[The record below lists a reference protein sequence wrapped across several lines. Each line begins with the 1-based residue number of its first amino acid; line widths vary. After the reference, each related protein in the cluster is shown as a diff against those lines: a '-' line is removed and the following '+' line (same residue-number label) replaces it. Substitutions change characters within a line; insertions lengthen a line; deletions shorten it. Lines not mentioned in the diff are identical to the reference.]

1 MKRKLIIS
9 FCMGAALL
17 LLPLETLAQGQTVK
31 GTVLDENGEPIIGA
45 TILVAG
51 EKGGGTITD
60 LDGNYEIQVPADSKI
75 TVSYLGYIT
84 QTVKPG
90 GVIHMAEDNQNLEEV
105 VVVGYGTQKMKN
117 VTGAVETISPKDIQ
131 DLSVGSL
138 GDALVGMFN
147 GVSVNAGGYR
157 PGQSPSLNIRQS
169 NVLASSTTPGST
181 RGGDPNPSPLYV
193 IDGFISTEEAFNNLD
208 VSEVESIT
216 VLKDA
221 SAAVYGARAAYG
233 VVLVKTKQGENSA
246 PKISYSGQLGW
257 TDALYTP
264 KMLNSYEYMKVFNTI
279 RAANTS
285 TQENI
290 EMRTQLFQADEMEAA
305 RNLNYDLL
313 DKEWKAALT
322 QRHNVNINGG
332 NDKATYFAGVSYYTQ
347 DGNIG
352 RLDYDRWNF
361 RAGINANIGKYVKTA
376 LQVSGDWGERNNST
390 TPQGGGTD
398 YDYRWLMTHLR
409 FVPDYVGGY
418 PLVYSGMENGIPT
431 SATQLYNFAAVQ
443 NHSDNLQDQ
452 SNNLNINGSIQFD
465 FDWIKPLKGLSA
477 RVSYS
482 KSISNSK
489 TNTVQTIQDVY
500 RMTSRTG
507 SGNHLYTGEGA
518 VYDDNTMGVL
528 RLVSNGGLLSRS
540 MGRGDSYQFNFV
552 LQYARQFGLHDVSG
566 LVTLEKTEA
575 WNENLYGSITDLI
588 AYQDGQ
594 SSSGTGDKDV
604 SFNRA
609 ESGMLSYVGRFNYA
623 YASKY
628 LFEFLFRADA
638 STKFAPKNYWG
649 KFPSIS
655 AGWVI
660 SEESWFQNNVK
671 WVDFLKIRASWGLMG
686 RDNIRA
692 WLWTQ
697 LYERNAAKGAIFG
710 SNGLNSDVGY
720 ALVMPKAGVNSDVH
734 WDKTYKTN
742 IGIDAHFLRNRLT
755 FDFNFYYDRGRE
767 LFATRTGTSMFPTTV
782 GTQATPENYGELD
795 AWGWELNVGWRD
807 KIGKDINYWL
817 KLSTG
822 FSDNKMLK
830 TNFQAIPEYGD
841 QVYGERTDRGV
852 WGFKCLG
859 MFRSYQDIE
868 EYFDR
873 YGITEYLGMTKN
885 EVRPGMLIYEDIQGD
900 NNGDGTYGP
909 RDGKVTAGNDFI
921 RLSEYSSNPYGC
933 TLNLGGSY
941 KSFSIQAQLSA
952 GWGAKM
958 LVGTDFRSAAFND
971 SPGNNGYEYDNM
983 PSAFSD
989 MFNYEDIYDASG
1001 HVTVPANLT
1010 AWMPNMR
1017 YKGNTQASS
1026 FWLIDATTVTLRN
1039 VTVAYTLPR
1048 SLVKLAGISSVRLNL
1063 TVQNAI
1069 NFINNYPDKSWAS
1082 WAGSYGRYPNLRK
1095 ITMGVNVSF

>member
-9 FCMGAALL
+9 LCTTAVLALM
-17 LLPLETLAQGQTVK
+17 PSMSFAQNQTVK
-31 GTVLDENGEPIIGA
+31 GTVLDDKGEPIIGA
-45 TILVAG
+45 TIQVAG
-51 EKGGGTITD
+51 QKTGGTVTD
-60 LDGNYEIQVPADSKI
+60 LDGNYELSVPANSKI
-75 TVSYLGYIT
+75 TVTYIGFVP
-84 QTVKPG
+84 QTVTPG
-90 GVIHMAEDNQNLEEV
+90 GVIRMAEDRQSLDEV

-117 VTGAVETISPKDIQ
+117 VTGAVETITPKDIQ

-147 GVSVNAGGYR
+147 GVSVSANGYR

-169 NVLASSTTPGST
+169 YVMANANKTEVS
-181 RGGDPNPSPLYV
+181 RGGEPDPTPLYV
-193 IDGFISTEEAFNNLD
+193 IDGFISNETAFNNLD
-208 VSEVESIT
+208 ISEVESIT

-233 VVLVKTKQGENSA
+233 VVLVKTKQGENGA

-264 KMLNSYEYMKVFNTI
+264 KMLSSYDYMKVYNTM

-285 TQENI
+285 TQDVL
-290 EMRTQLFQADEMEAA
+290 EMRTQLFQADEMQIA
-305 RNLNYDLL
+305 RGLNYNLL

-322 QRHNVNINGG
+322 QRHNININGG
-332 NDKATYFAGVSYYTQ
+332 TEKATYFGGVSYYTQ
-347 DGNIG
+347 DGNMG
-352 RLDYDRWNF
+352 RLDYERWNF
-361 RAGINANIGKYVKTA
+361 RAGLNAKIGKHVKTS

-398 YDYRWLMTHLR
+398 FDYEWLMTHLP
-409 FVPDYVGGY
+409 FVPDYVGKY

-443 NHSDNLQDQ
+443 NHSDNTQNQ
-452 SNNLNINGSIQFD
+452 TNNLNINGSLELD

-477 RVSYS
+477 KLSYS
-482 KSISNSK
+482 KSITNSK
-489 TNTVQTIQDVY
+489 NNTVQTIQDVY
-500 RMTSRTG
+500 RMTNRTG
-507 SGNHLYTGEGA
+507 SGNHLYTGTNV
-518 VYDDNTMGVL
+518 VYSDDNMSVL
-528 RLVSNGGLLSRS
+528 RLVSNGGLIRRNMSRA
-540 MGRGDSYQFNFV
+540 DSYQFNFT

-566 LVTLEKTEA
+566 LFSLEKTEA
-575 WNENLYGSITDLI
+575 WGEDLMGSITDLI

-594 SSSGTGDKDV
+594 FSSGTGDKDV
-604 SFNRA
+604 SGNRT

-649 KFPSIS
+649 KFPSVS

-660 SEESWFQNNVK
+660 SEENWFQNSKISK

-710 SNGLNSDVGY
+710 SNGINSDVGY

-734 WDKTYKTN
+734 WDKNYKTN
-742 IGIDAHFLRNRLT
+742 FGLDAHFLRDRLT
-755 FDFNFYYDRGRE
+755 VDFNYYFDRGRE
-767 LFATRTGTSMFPTTV
+767 MFATRTGTSMFPTTV
-782 GTQATPENYGELD
+782 GTQATPENYGELN
-795 AWGWELNVGWRD
+795 AWGWELNLGWRD
-807 KIGKDINYWL
+807 KIGKDINYWV

-822 FSDNKMLK
+822 FSDNKILK
-830 TNFQAIPEYGD
+830 TNFQAIPEYND
-841 QVYGERTDRGV
+841 KVYGERSDRGI

-859 MFRSYQDIE
+859 MFRSYQEIE
-868 EYFDR
+868 EYFNK
-873 YGITEYLGMTKN
+873 YGITEYLGMAKS

-909 RDGKVTAGNDFI
+909 KDGKVTAGNDFI

-933 TLNLGGSY
+933 TLNFGISY
-941 KSFSIQAQLSA
+941 KSFSLQAQLGAS
-952 GWGAKM
+952 WGAKM
-958 LVGTDFRSAAFND
+958 MVGSDYRKAAKN
-971 SPGNNGYEYDNM
+971 YEYQNM
-983 PSAFSD
+983 PSSFSD
-989 MFNYEDIYDASG
+989 MFNYAAIYDAAG
-1001 HVTVPANLT
+1001 NITVPANIE
-1010 AWMPNMR
+1010 ASMPNMR
-1017 YKGNTQASS
+1017 YTDANAVEST
-1026 FWLIDATTVTLRN
+1026 FWLIDATQVTLRN
-1039 VTVAYTLPR
+1039 ITLAYALPKTWVR
-1048 SLVKLAGISSVRLNL
+1048 YIGLSNVRLNL

-1082 WAGSYGRYPNLRK
+1082 WAGNYGRYPNLRK
-1095 ITMGVNVSF
+1095 ITMGINVSF

>member
-9 FCMGAALL
+9 FCMSLAMLL
-17 LLPLETLAQGQTVK
+17 APTLALAQSQKVK

-45 TILVAG
+45 TIKVAG
-51 EKGGGTITD
+51 QTAGGTVTD
-60 LDGNYEIQVPADSKI
+60 LDGNYEIEVPANGKI
-75 TVSYLGYIT
+75 TVTYIGYLT

-90 GVIHMAEDNQNLEEV
+90 GVIHLAEDHQSLDEV
-105 VVVGYGTQKMKN
+105 IVVGYGTQKMKN
-117 VTGAVETISPKDIQ
+117 VTGAVEAISSKDIQ

-147 GVSVNAGGYR
+147 GVSVSANGYR

-169 NVLASSTTPGST
+169 DVFARSTTPDAT
-181 RGGDPNPSPLYV
+181 RGGDPDPTPLYV
-193 IDGFISTEEAFNNLD
+193 IDGFISNETAFNNLD
-208 VSEVESIT
+208 ISEVESIT

-233 VVLVKTKQGENSA
+233 VVLVKTKQGENAA

-264 KMLNSYEYMKVFNTI
+264 KMLSSYDYMKIYNTI

-285 TQENI
+285 TQEDI
-290 EMRTQLFQADEMEAA
+290 ELRTHLFQLDEMEAA
-305 RNLNYDLL
+305 RSLNYDLL
-313 DKEWKAALT
+313 GKEWKAALT
-322 QRHNVNINGG
+322 QRHN
-332 NDKATYFAGVSYYTQ
+332 
-347 DGNIG
+347 
-352 RLDYDRWNF
+352 
-361 RAGINANIGKYVKTA
+361 NIGKYVKTA

-398 YDYRWLMTHLR
+398 YDYEWLMTHLP
-409 FVPDYVGGY
+409 FVPDYAGGY
-418 PLVYSGMENGIPT
+418 PIVYSGMENGIPT

-443 NHSDNLQDQ
+443 NHSDNVQNQ
-452 SNNLNINGSIQFD
+452 SNNLNINGSIEMAL
-465 FDWIKPLKGLSA
+465 DWIKPLKGLSA
-477 RVSYS
+477 KVSYS
-482 KSISNSK
+482 KTISNSK
-489 TNTVQTIQDVY
+489 NNKVQTIQDVY
-500 RMTSRTG
+500 RLTQRTG
-507 SGNHLYTGEGA
+507 SGGHLYTGEGA
-518 VYDDNTMGVL
+518 VYNDNTLSVL
-528 RLVSNGGLLSRS
+528 RLVSNGGLLSRDMS
-540 MGRGDSYQFNFV
+540 RADSYQFNFT
-552 LQYARQFGLHDVSG
+552 LQYARQFGLHDVSA
-566 LVTLEKTEA
+566 LFSIEKNEA
-575 WNENLYGSITDLI
+575 WSENLYGSITDLI

-604 SFNRA
+604 SFNRS

-649 KFPSIS
+649 KFPSVS

-671 WVDFLKIRASWGLMG
+671 WIDFLKLRASWGLMG

-710 SNGLNSDVGY
+710 LNGINSDVGY

-734 WDKTYKTN
+734 WDKNYKTN

-755 FDFNFYYDRGRE
+755 AEFNYYYERGRE

-795 AWGWELNVGWRD
+795 TWGWELNLGWRD
-807 KIGKDINYWL
+807 KIGKDINYWV

-830 TNFQAIPEYGD
+830 TNFQAIPEYD
-841 QVYGERTDRGV
+841 DMVYGERTDRGL

-873 YGITEYLGMTKN
+873 YGITEYLGMTKS

-909 RDGKVTAGNDFI
+909 KDGKVTAGNDFI

-933 TLNLGGSY
+933 TINLGGSY
-941 KSFSIQAQLSA
+941 KSLSIQAQLSA
-952 GWGAKM
+952 SWGAKTM
-958 LVGTDFRSAAFND
+958 VGTDFRQAA
-971 SPGNNGYEYDNM
+971 NNYEYENM
-983 PSAFSD
+983 PSAFKD
-989 MFNYEDIYDASG
+989 MFNYEAIYDATG
-1001 HVTVPANLT
+1001 AVTVPANL
-1010 AWMPNMR
+1010 AASMPNMR
-1017 YKGNTQASS
+1017 YSNVNAQASS
-1026 FWLIDATTVTLRN
+1026 FWLIDAKAVTLRN
-1039 VTVAYTLPR
+1039 VTVAYSLPR
-1048 SLVKLAGISSVRLNL
+1048 SWVKSLGISSVRLNL
-1063 TVQNAI
+1063 TIQNAL
-1069 NFINNYPDKSWAS
+1069 NFINNYPDKSWAT
-1082 WAGSYGRYPNLRK
+1082 WAGNYGRYPNLRK
-1095 ITMGVNVSF
+1095 YTMGINVSF

>member
-1 MKRKLIIS
+1 MKKARIIS
-9 FCMGAALL
+9 WCMGLALALAPSAA
-17 LLPLETLAQGQTVK
+17 LAQGQTVK
-31 GTVLDENGEPIIGA
+31 GTVVDENGEPVIGA
-45 TILVAG
+45 TISIAG
-51 EKGGGTITD
+51 QKSGGAITD
-60 LDGNYEIQVPADSKI
+60 LDGNYELQVPADAKI

-90 GVIHMAEDNQNLEEV
+90 GVIHLVEDRQSLDEV

-147 GVSVNAGGYR
+147 GVSVSANGYR

-169 NVLASSTTPGST
+169 EVMAKTNDPGST
-181 RGGDPNPSPLYV
+181 RGGEPDPTPLYV
-193 IDGFISTEEAFNNLD
+193 IDGFISTENAFNNLD
-208 VSEVESIT
+208 ISEVESIT

-233 VVLVKTKQGENSA
+233 VVLVKTKQGENA
-246 PKISYSGQLGW
+246 PLKISYSGQLGW
-257 TDALYTP
+257 T
-264 KMLNSYEYMKVFNTI
+264 
-279 RAANTS
+279 
-285 TQENI
+285 
-290 EMRTQLFQADEMEAA
+290 QADEMEAA
-305 RNLNYDLL
+305 RSLDYNLL
-313 DKEWKAALT
+313 DKEWSTALT
-322 QRHNVNINGG
+322 QRHNLNINGG
-332 NDKATYFAGVSYYTQ
+332 NDKATYFGGVSYYTQ

-352 RLDYDRWNF
+352 RLDYERWNF
-361 RAGINANIGKYVKTA
+361 RAGINAKIGKHVRTA
-376 LQVSGDWGERNNST
+376 LQVSGDWGEQNNST

-398 YDYRWLMTHLR
+398 FDYKWLMTHLR
-409 FVPDYVGGY
+409 FVPDYVGNY

-431 SATQLYNFAAVQ
+431 SAMQLYNFAAVQ
-443 NHSDNLQDQ
+443 NHSDNVQNQ
-452 SNNLNINGSIQFD
+452 SNNLNINGSIELD

-477 RVSYS
+477 KVSYS
-482 KSISNSK
+482 KTIGNTK
-489 TNTVQTIQDVY
+489 NNTVQTIQDVY
-500 RMTSRTG
+500 RMLDRTG
-507 SGNHLYTGEGA
+507 SGKHLYTGRNA
-518 VYDDNTMGVL
+518 VYNDDNISVL

-540 MGRGDSYQFNFV
+540 MARSDSYQYNFT

-566 LVTLEKTEA
+566 LFSLEKTEA
-575 WNENLYGSITDLI
+575 WSEPLYGSITDLI

-604 SFNRA
+604 SFNRS

-649 KFPSIS
+649 KFPSVS

-660 SEESWFQNNVK
+660 SEENWFQEKVK
-671 WVDFLKIRASWGLMG
+671 WIDFLKFRASWGLMG
-686 RDNIRA
+686 RDNIRP
-692 WLWTQ
+692 WLWAQ
-697 LYERNAAKGAIFG
+697 LYERNAAKGSIFG
-710 SNGLNSDVGY
+710 SNGLNSEVGY

-742 IGIDAHFLRNRLT
+742 IGIDAHFLRNRLS
-755 FDFNFYYDRGRE
+755 FDFNYYYDKGRE
-767 LFATRTGTSMFPTTV
+767 MFATRTGTSQFPTTV

-807 KIGKDINYWL
+807 KIGSDINYWV

-822 FSDNKMLK
+822 FSDNKVLK
-830 TNFQAIPEYGD
+830 TNFQAIPNYD
-841 QVYGERTDRGV
+841 DRVYGERTDRGL

-873 YGITEYLGMTKN
+873 YGITEYMGMTKS
-885 EVRPGMLIYEDIQGD
+885 EVRPGMLIYEDVQGD
-900 NNGDGTYGP
+900 NNGDGTYAP
-909 RDGKVTAGNDFI
+909 RDGKVTAGNDYI

-933 TLNLGGSY
+933 TLNFGGSY
-941 KSFSIQAQLSA
+941 KSFSIQAQFSA
-952 GWGAKM
+952 SWGAKM
-958 LVGTDFRSAAFND
+958 LVGDDYRKAA
-971 SPGNNGYEYDNM
+971 NNYEYENM
-983 PSAFSD
+983 PTSFKD
-989 MFNYEDIYDASG
+989 MFNYTDIYDAEG
-1001 HVTVPANLT
+1001 NVTVPANLSGK
-1010 AWMPNMR
+1010 MPNMR
-1017 YKGNTQASS
+1017 YDKVNAAASS
-1026 FWLIDATTVTLRN
+1026 YWLIDATAITLRN
-1039 VTVAYTLPR
+1039 VTMAYTLPK
-1048 SLVKLAGISSVRLNL
+1048 SWVKKVGVSNIRLNL

-1082 WAGSYGRYPNLRK
+1082 WAGGYGRYPNLRK
-1095 ITMGVNVSF
+1095 YTMGINVSF

>member
-9 FCMGAALL
+9 LCASAALA
-17 LLPLETLAQGQTVK
+17 LLPSVSLAQNQTVK
-31 GTVLDENGEPIIGA
+31 GTVVDENGEPIIGA
-45 TILVAG
+45 TIQVTG
-51 EKGGGTITD
+51 QKTGGTVTD
-60 LDGNYEIQVPADSKI
+60 IDGNYELSVPADAKI
-75 TVSYLGYIT
+75 TVTYIGFVP

-90 GVIHMAEDNQNLEEV
+90 GVIHMAEDRQSLEEV

-117 VTGAVETISPKDIQ
+117 ITGAVETITPKDIQ

-147 GVSVNAGGYR
+147 GVSVSANGYR

-169 NVLASSTTPGST
+169 DVLAKSTTPDAT
-181 RGGDPNPSPLYV
+181 RGGSPDPTPLYV
-193 IDGFISTEEAFNNLD
+193 IDGFISNETAFNNLD
-208 VSEVESIT
+208 ISEVESIT

-233 VVLVKTKQGENSA
+233 VVLVKTKQGENGA

-257 TDALYTP
+257 TDALYKP
-264 KMLNSYEYMKVFNTI
+264 KMLSSYDYMKVYNTM

-285 TQENI
+285 SQESL

-305 RNLNYDLL
+305 RLLNYNLL
-313 DKEWKAALT
+313 DKEWKASFT
-322 QRHNVNINGG
+322 QRHNININGG
-332 NDKATYFAGVSYYTQ
+332 TDKATYFAGVSYYKQ

-361 RAGINANIGKYVKTA
+361 RTGVNAKIGKHVKTA

-398 YDYRWLMTHLR
+398 FDYKWLMTHLP
-409 FVPDYVGGY
+409 FVPDYAGSY
-418 PLVYSGMENGIPT
+418 PLVHSGMENGIPT

-443 NHSDNLQDQ
+443 NHSDNVQNQ
-452 SNNLNINGSIQFD
+452 TNNLNINGSIELD

-477 RVSYS
+477 KVSYS

-489 TNTVQTIQDVY
+489 NNLVQTIQDVY
-500 RMTSRTG
+500 RMLNRTG
-507 SGNHLYTGEGA
+507 SGNHLYTGHDA
-518 VYDDNTMGVL
+518 VYNDDNMSVL
-528 RLVSNGGLLSRS
+528 RLVSNGGLIRRDMARS
-540 MGRGDSYQFNFV
+540 DSYQYNFT

-566 LVTLEKTEA
+566 LFSLEKTEA
-575 WNENLYGSITDLI
+575 WAEDLYGSITDLI

-594 SSSGTGDKDV
+594 FSSGTGDKDA
-604 SFNRA
+604 SGNRS

-649 KFPSIS
+649 KFPSVS

-660 SEESWFQNNVK
+660 SEENWFQNGK
-671 WVDFLKIRASWGLMG
+671 IGRWVDFLKIRASWGLMG

-710 SNGLNSDVGY
+710 ANGINSDVGY

-742 IGIDAHFLRNRLT
+742 VGIDAHFLRDRLT
-755 FDFNFYYDRGRE
+755 LEFNYYYDRGRE

-795 AWGWELNVGWRD
+795 AWGWELNLGWRD
-807 KIGKDINYWL
+807 KIGKDINYWV

-822 FSDNKMLK
+822 FSDNKILK
-830 TNFQAIPEYGD
+830 TNFQAIPEYD
-841 QVYGERTDRGV
+841 DKVYGERTDRGL

-868 EYFDR
+868 EYFSK
-873 YGITEYLGMTKN
+873 YNITEYMGMTKS

-909 RDGKVTAGNDFI
+909 RDGKVTAGNDYV
-921 RLSEYSSNPYGC
+921 RLSEYTSNPYGC
-933 TLNLGGSY
+933 TLNFGISY
-941 KSFSIQAQLSA
+941 KSFSLQAQLGAS
-952 GWGAKM
+952 WGAKAM
-958 LVGTDFRSAAFND
+958 VGNDFRQAA
-971 SPGNNGYEYDNM
+971 NNYEYENM
-983 PSAFSD
+983 PSSFSD
-989 MFNYEDIYDASG
+989 MFNYEAIYDASG
-1001 HVTVPANLT
+1001 NITVPTNIDAY
-1010 AWMPNMR
+1010 MPNMR
-1017 YKGNTQASS
+1017 YSNVNAAASS
-1026 FWLIDATTVTLRN
+1026 FWLIDATAITLRN
-1039 VTVAYTLPR
+1039 ITVAYTFPKKWVNYIGV
-1048 SLVKLAGISSVRLNL
+1048 SNVRLNL

-1095 ITMGVNVSF
+1095 FTMGINVSF

>member
-1 MKRKLIIS
+1 MKRTIIIS
-9 FCMGAALL
+9 IFASVLL
-17 LLPLETLAQGQTVK
+17 TMLPLSVQAQGQMVK
-31 GTVLDENGEPIIGA
+31 GTVVDETGEPVIGA
-45 TILVAG
+45 TIKIDG
-51 EKGGGTITD
+51 QTSGGTVTD
-60 LDGNYEIQVPADSKI
+60 LDGNYELEVPAGSKI
-75 TVSYLGYIT
+75 VISYIGYLT
-84 QTVKPG
+84 QTVPPG
-90 GVIHMAEDNQNLEEV
+90 GVIRLVEDNQSLEEV

-147 GVSVNAGGYR
+147 GVSVSANGYR

-169 NVLASSTTPGST
+169 DVLATSTTPDAT
-181 RGGDPNPSPLYV
+181 RGGSPDPTPLYV
-193 IDGFISTEEAFNNLD
+193 IDGFISTENAFNNLD

-264 KMLNSYEYMKVFNTI
+264 KMLDSYGYMKVYNTI

-285 TQENI
+285 TQDNI
-290 EMRTQLFQADEMEAA
+290 ELRTQLFQADEMEAA
-305 RNLNYDLL
+305 RGLNYDLL
-313 DKEWKAALT
+313 GKEWSSALT
-322 QRHNVNINGG
+322 QRHNLNINGG

-361 RAGINANIGKYVKTA
+361 RAGLNAKIGQYVKTS
-376 LQVSGDWGERNNST
+376 LQVSGDWGEQNNST

-398 YDYRWLMTHLR
+398 YDYKWLMTHLR
-409 FVPDYVGGY
+409 FVPDYLGDY
-418 PLVYSGMENGIPT
+418 PIVYSGMENGIPT

-443 NHSDNLQDQ
+443 RHSDNTQNQ
-452 SNNLNINGSIQFD
+452 TNNLNISGSIEFG
-465 FDWIKPLKGLSA
+465 FDWIKALKGLSA
-477 RVSYS
+477 KVSYS

-489 TNTVQTIQDVY
+489 NNTVQTIQDVY
-500 RMTSRTG
+500 RMLSRTG
-507 SGNHLYTGEGA
+507 SGGHLYTGDNA
-518 VYDDNTMGVL
+518 VYDNSNLGVL
-528 RLVSNGGLLSRS
+528 RLVSNGGLLSRTMS
-540 MGRGDSYQFNFV
+540 RNDSYQYNLT

-566 LVTLEKTEA
+566 LFTLEKTEA
-575 WNENLYGSITDLI
+575 WGEPLYGSITDLI

-604 SFNRA
+604 SFNRT

-649 KFPSIS
+649 KFPSVS

-660 SEESWFQNNVK
+660 SEENWFQEKVK

-710 SNGLNSDVGY
+710 SNGQNSDVGY

-742 IGIDAHFLRNRLT
+742 FGIDAHFLRNRLT

-807 KIGKDINYWL
+807 KIGKDFNYWL

-822 FSDNKMLK
+822 YSDNKMLV
-830 TNFQAIPEYGD
+830 TNFQAIPEYND
-841 QVYGERTDRGV
+841 MVYGERTDRGV

-873 YGITEYLGMTKN
+873 YGITEYLGMSKS
-885 EVRPGMLIYEDIQGD
+885 EVRPGMLIYEDIHGD
-900 NNGDGTYGP
+900 NNGDGTYAP
-909 RDGKVTAGNDFI
+909 ADGKITAGNDFI
-921 RLSEYSSNPYGC
+921 RLSEHSGNPYGC

-941 KSFSIQAQLSA
+941 KSFSFQAQFNAS
-952 GWGAKM
+952 WGAKA
-958 LVGTDFRSAAFND
+958 LIGTDFRQAA
-971 SPGNNGYEYDNM
+971 NNYEYENM
-983 PSAFSD
+983 PSSFSD
-989 MFNYEDIYDASG
+989 MFNYTDIYDAVG
-1001 HVTVPANLT
+1001 NVTVPANR
-1010 AWMPNMR
+1010 AASMPNMR
-1017 YKGNTQASS
+1017 YDKVNAQASS
-1026 FWLIDATTVTLRN
+1026 FWLIDAKNITLRN
-1039 VTVAYTLPR
+1039 ITVAYALPR
-1048 SLVKLAGISSVRLNL
+1048 NWLKPLGVSSVRLNL

-1095 ITMGVNVSF
+1095 YTMGINVSF